1 MITSLHN
8 ALSGLNLEYH
18 ILGEIQDGIIVI
30 TAKSLDAE
38 GISEVILINEL
49 ATQFNF
55 ITKWDGHNI
64 QIARQSR

>member
-1 MITSLHN
+1 MIRSLHN

-18 ILGEIQDGIIVI
+18 ILGEIEEGVI
-30 TAKSLDAE
+30 LLTAKSLDAK
-38 GISEVILINEL
+38 GITEVILINEL